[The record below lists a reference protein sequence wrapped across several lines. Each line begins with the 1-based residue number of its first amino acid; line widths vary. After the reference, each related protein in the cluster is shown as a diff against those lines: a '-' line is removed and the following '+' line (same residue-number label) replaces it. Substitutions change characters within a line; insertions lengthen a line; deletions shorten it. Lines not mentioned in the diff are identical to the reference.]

1 MPRSSAVIAFSVIV
15 VGVVYYLMRPVH
27 VVHDP
32 HTSAVLVTGASSG
45 LGKHAAE
52 ELDRLGFTVFAGAR
66 KDSDGA
72 TLREEGS
79 SRMVPVIL
87 DVTKPAQVHTNPL
100 PLTPARFSWL
110 VLCLV
115 LQIDAALDTIQAEC
129 RQRGVALIALVNNA
143 GVAIPKAMAQA
154 TPEDVRCL
162 RRGHYYRA

>member
-1 MPRSSAVIAFSVIV
+1 
-15 VGVVYYLMRPVH
+15 
-27 VVHDP
+27 
-32 HTSAVLVTGASSG
+32 
-45 LGKHAAE
+45 
-52 ELDRLGFTVFAGAR
+52 
-66 KDSDGA
+66 
-72 TLREEGS
+72 
-79 SRMVPVIL
+79 MVPVIL

-129 RQRGVALIALVNNA
+129 SQRGVALIALVNNA

-154 TPEDVRCL
+154 TPEDVRRL